1 MLEKVRRSFISAP
14 IAVVVGAAACGPAP
28 LPAGT
33 CEAFVDAYCGKLA
46 DCDPYKL
53 EVDFGADRTSA
64 LAGCKTRMALA
75 CDVEAKAGDRI
86 DIVACTSA
94 MPTAACD
101 DVAAGALP
109 FACHTRRV
117 AVAGDAGTGT
127 CEEKAPV
134 GAPCVT
140 PPEGTLPCE
149 DDAICDAISGKC
161 VARGHAGDACSTD
174 TRCRPMLYCNNA
186 SDPTKPGV
194 CVARGNAGDA
204 CSYTSPC
211 DHVQLLTCQGACA
224 ASDLSA
230 TQCGATYELPCASN
244 GYCFLYSGGGGM
256 CYAAAGDGEVC
267 GYGTCDQ
274 RTPGDQPCITCL
286 PPARCLGGRCKITGI
301 DCR

>member
-1 MLEKVRRSFISAP
+1 MRTAASSPTAIHTSSRSISAP
-14 IAVVVGAAACGPAP
+14 TERPRS
-28 LPAGT
+28 L
-33 CEAFVDAYCGKLA
+33 DARRAWRLRA
-46 DCDPYKL
+46 
-53 EVDFGADRTSA
+53 TSRRRRA
-64 LAGCKTRMALA
+64 TEL
-75 CDVEAKAGDRI
+75 
-86 DIVACTSA
+86 TSSRA
-94 MPTAACD
+94 RAQCRRCD